1 MPTRPRVLLADD
13 HPGVLKALGRV
24 LSVDCDVVGC
34 VTDGSEVVEA
44 VARLQPVVT
53 VVDLNLPNVSGLDV
67 CRRILQTN
75 SRTKVILI
83 SGTTDDFI
91 GTEALAAGASRFLS
105 KHLAG
110 NQLIDAIRE
119 AWVECCES

>member
-24 LSVDCDVVGC
+24 LSLDCDVVGC
-34 VTDGSEVVEA
+34 ITDGSEVAEA

-67 CRRILQTN
+67 CRRILQNN
-75 SRTKVILI
+75 SHAKVILI
-83 SGTTDDFI
+83 SGATDDFI
-91 GTEALAAGASRFLS
+91 RTEALAAGASGFLP

-110 NQLIDAIRE
+110 NELIGAIRE
-119 AWVECCES
+119 AWAECGES